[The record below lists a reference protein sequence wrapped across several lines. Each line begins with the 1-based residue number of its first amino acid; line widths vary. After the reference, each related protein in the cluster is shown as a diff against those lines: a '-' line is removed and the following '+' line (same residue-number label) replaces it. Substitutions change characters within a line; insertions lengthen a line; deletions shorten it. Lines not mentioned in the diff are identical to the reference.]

1 MATAWRN
8 LYVLL
13 MAAWFGIMGYYT
25 GILTPTLTRAFPAE
39 FGRIVAALFPGYFRL
54 GEVLALAATLAAL
67 LELRSRRT
75 GATPPPPSRGGTGP
89 RERPSGGRAASGP
102 AAGPEAAEA
111 PDPGAPAAPIRPRL
125 SGTGRRL
132 ALAVAALVLVTVNR
146 ELVLPAAHAARG
158 TDAFGA
164 LHGLSMG
171 INLLTGLLAL
181 AGVASGLWAPAAPAG
196 PDAPAAAD
204 GGRPRPTGRP

>member
-1 MATAWRN
+1 MSTAWRN

-54 GEVLALAATLAAL
+54 GEMLALGATLAAL
-67 LELRSRRT
+67 LEFRSSRVGSSPPASSLGRTGPEAGTATGAAAGGATSAAAGGASSPGRT
-75 GATPPPPSRGGTGP
+75 GAGEAPAGSIP
-89 RERPSGGRAASGP
+89 RP
-102 AAGPEAAEA
+102 AAG
-111 PDPGAPAAPIRPRL
+111 GGWRV
-125 SGTGRRL
+125 
-132 ALAVAALVLVTVNR
+132 ALAAAALVLVAVNR

-158 TDAFGA
+158 TEAFGA

-171 INLLTGLLAL
+171 INLLTALLAL
-181 AGVASGLWAPAAPAG
+181 WGAASGLRASTVAHGRRGHPPAP
-196 PDAPAAAD
+196 
-204 GGRPRPTGRP
+204 